1 VKKYTCTLLLCL
13 FVLSSSAIAEAES
26 FLLPYN
32 YVVAKLGIYSP
43 TSNDLNGFSTGFN
56 GELAFGHYLNP
67 YFAIEL
73 GVGYAQTNGDVTVV
87 YPYGAKYPGSE
98 KIEITP
104 LTASLRLSYPVN
116 RWVELYGIGG
126 IGAYFVNDHIDISNH
141 GEISDNTTAFGGQ
154 LGGGINFNLTTNFFI
169 GAECKYVWTTASLY
183 GADVNL
189 GGVRATGNF
198 GVRF

>member
-1 VKKYTCTLLLCL
+1 MRKYKCILLVCL
-13 FVLSSSAIAEAES
+13 FVLASSSVYAAES

-32 YVVAKLGIYSP
+32 YVVAKLGVYSP
-43 TSNDLNGFSTGFN
+43 TSNDLDGFSTGFN
-56 GELAFGHYLNP
+56 GEFAFGHYFNP
-67 YFAIEL
+67 YFAVEL
-73 GVGYAQTNGDVTVV
+73 GVGYAKTDGDVIVV
-87 YPYGAKYPGSE
+87 YPGARFHGNE

>member
-1 VKKYTCTLLLCL
+1 MLVCL
-13 FVLSSSAIAEAES
+13 FVLVSSSVYAAES

-32 YVVAKLGIYSP
+32 YVVAKLGVYSP

-56 GELAFGHYLNP
+56 GEFAFGHYFNP

-73 GVGYAQTNGDVTVV
+73 GVGYAQTDGDVTVV
-87 YPYGAKYPGSE
+87 YPGAKYHGNE

-126 IGAYFVNDHIDISNH
+126 IGAYFVNDHIDVSYH
-141 GEISDNTTAFGGQ
+141 GEVSDNTTAFGGQ

-189 GGVRATGNF
+189 GGVRATGDF

>member
-1 VKKYTCTLLLCL
+1 MRKYTCILWLCL
-13 FVLSSSAIAEAES
+13 FVLASSSVYAAES

-32 YVVAKLGIYSP
+32 YVVAKLGVYSP
-43 TSNDLNGFSTGFN
+43 TSNDLDGFSTGFN
-56 GELAFGHYLNP
+56 GEFAFGHYFNP
-67 YFAIEL
+67 YVAIEF
-73 GVGYAQTNGDVTVV
+73 GVGYAQTDGDVTVV
-87 YPYGAKYPGSE
+87 YHGAQYPGSE

-126 IGAYFVNDHIDISNH
+126 IGAYFVDDHIDVSYH

-189 GGVRATGNF
+189 GGVKATGNF

>member
-1 VKKYTCTLLLCL
+1 MRKYTCILLVCL
-13 FVLSSSAIAEAES
+13 FVLVSSSVYAAES

-32 YVVAKLGIYSP
+32 YVVAKLGVYSP
-43 TSNDLNGFSTGFN
+43 TSNDLDGFSTGFN
-56 GELAFGHYLNP
+56 GEFAFGHYFNP

-73 GVGYAQTNGDVTVV
+73 GVGYAQTDGDVIVV
-87 YPYGAKYPGSE
+87 FPGARFHGNE

-104 LTASLRLSYPVN
+104 LTASLRLCYPVN

-141 GEISDNTTAFGGQ
+141 GEISDSTTAFGGQ

>member
-1 VKKYTCTLLLCL
+1 MRKYTCILLVCL
-13 FVLSSSAIAEAES
+13 FVLSSSVIAEAES

-32 YVVAKLGIYSP
+32 YVVAKLGVYSP

-56 GELAFGHYLNP
+56 GEFAFGHYFNP

-73 GVGYAQTNGDVTVV
+73 GVGYAQTDGDVTVV
-87 YPYGAKYPGSE
+87 YPGAKYHGNE

-126 IGAYFVNDHIDISNH
+126 IGACFVNDHIDVSYH

>member
-1 VKKYTCTLLLCL
+1 VKKYTCILLLCL
-13 FVLSSSAIAEAES
+13 FALSSSAIAEAES

-32 YVVAKLGIYSP
+32 YVVAKLGVYSP
-43 TSNDLNGFSTGFN
+43 TSNELDGFSTGFN
-56 GELAFGHYLNP
+56 GEFAFGHYFNP

-73 GVGYAQTNGDVTVV
+73 GVGYAQTDGDVIVV
-87 YPYGAKYPGSE
+87 FPRAKFHGNE

>member
-1 VKKYTCTLLLCL
+1 MRKDTCILLVCL
-13 FVLSSSAIAEAES
+13 FLLSSSVFAEAES

-32 YVVAKLGIYSP
+32 YVVAKLGVYSP
-43 TSNDLNGFSTGFN
+43 TSNDLNGFSTEFN
-56 GELAFGHYLNP
+56 GEFAFGHYFNP
-67 YFAIEL
+67 YFALEL
-73 GVGYAQTNGDVTVV
+73 GVGHAETDGDVIVA
-87 YPYGAKYPGSE
+87 YPGAKYHGNE

-126 IGAYFVNDHIDISNH
+126 IGAYFVNDHIDVLYH
-141 GEISDNTTAFGGQ
+141 GELSDNTTAFGGQ

-183 GADVNL
+183 GEDVNL

-198 GVRF
+198 GIRF